1 MFRDGTLPP
10 PYAARW
16 YDSTLTT
23 EEIVEFRRAGRP
35 APDAARAAALEAL
48 GLPTD
53 AAFVDAWE
61 GFDAGQILDAIDRG
75 FTSGAQFSPWA
86 ATDADI
92 TEVEQLGLLGSPDR
106 FDPAKVLAQLRAGRS
121 PEEIAFAI
129 ESGIKPKKVSGWM
142 DLGMSAAAASA
153 WSNAEF
159 SAGKAAAW
167 IDIVE
172 DPEVARM
179 LESIGF
185 DAETAREQRPEGGW
199 STHVV
204 RRRVAADAGAPYDVA
219 DEWASSAIPT
229 RKLSAWVAT
238 GVGPADAVGWLPF
251 DLRPAEVAT
260 WAAHG
265 FTPDDADS
273 WRRAGIDPDVAARRR
288 DAGVRPPATAD

>member
-10 PYAARW
+10 PHAARW

-53 AAFVDAWE
+53 PAFVDAWE

-92 TEVEQLGLLGSPDR
+92 TEVEQLGGLGSPER
-106 FDPAKVLAQLRAGRS
+106 FDPAKVLAQLRAGRT

-142 DLGMSAAAASA
+142 ERGMSATAAAA
-153 WSNAEF
+153 WSNADF

-185 DAETAREQRPEGGW
+185 DVETAREQRPEDGW
-199 STHVV
+199 STHAV
-204 RRRVAADAGAPYDVA
+204 RRRVATDAGAPYDVA
-219 DEWASSAIPT
+219 DEWASAAIST
-229 RKLSAWVAT
+229 RKLPGWVAT
-238 GVGPADAVGWLPF
+238 GVGPADAAGWL
-251 DLRPAEVAT
+251 DVGLRPAEVAT

-265 FTPDDADS
+265 FTPHDADS

-288 DAGVRPPATAD
+288 DAGARPPVTD